1 VSAATRQLSAAHP
14 PASALFERAQRYIA
28 GGVDSPVRAGAP
40 MGAAPPVIA
49 RAAGSRIYDAS
60 GREYIDYLC
69 AYGPVL
75 LGHAHSGVTK
85 AVHRTLE
92 DGAVFGATHPQ
103 EVRLAERIIGHMPAL
118 ERVRFVNTGTE
129 ACMSAIRLARAFTQ
143 REKIVRF
150 AGNYHGHSDEM
161 IFSAGASSNSA
172 PTLSSG
178 VTCAVRSDVV
188 VLPYNDLAA
197 AEAAL
202 REQPVAAVIL
212 EPVVGNMGLVMPR
225 DGYLAGLRKACS
237 QYATLLV
244 FDEVITGFRLGLGG
258 AQAHYGVRPDLT
270 CIGKTLGGGLPIAAF
285 GGRAEIMAH
294 LAPEGNVFQGGTFS
308 GNPVCIAAAHAF
320 LDALESEAC
329 FHDRL
334 DSLAQRLAHGAR
346 EAIAGAGLSYPVVQ
360 LASMVDFA
368 FRPGAPPRDYAQA
381 SEADGDAYARYY
393 WKMLERGIFLPP
405 SKMEVMFLTGA
416 HTEADID
423 RTIVAM
429 RETLSPNQERVARIS
444 TDLSS

>member
-1 VSAATRQLSAAHP
+1 
-14 PASALFERAQRYIA
+14 
-28 GGVDSPVRAGAP
+28 

-49 RAAGSRIYDAS
+49 CAAGSRIWDVN
-60 GREYIDYLC
+60 GREYIDYLS

-75 LGHAHSGVTK
+75 LGHAHPGVTA
-85 AVHRTLE
+85 AVHRALE
-92 DGAVFGATHPQ
+92 NGAVFGATHPQ
-103 EVRLAERIIGHMPAL
+103 EVRLAERIIAHLPSL

-161 IFSAGASSNSA
+161 IFSAGASSDSA
-172 PTLSSG
+172 PLLSAG
-178 VTCAVRSDVV
+178 VTSAVRSDVL

-197 AEAAL
+197 AETAL

-225 DGYLAGLRKACS
+225 DGYLAGLRQACS
-237 QYATLLV
+237 RHGTLLV

-258 AQAHYGVRPDLT
+258 AQALYDVRPDLT

-294 LAPEGNVFQGGTFS
+294 LAPEGSVFQGGTFS
-308 GNPVCIAAAHAF
+308 GNPVCVAAAHAF
-320 LDALESEAC
+320 LDALESEPR
-329 FHDRL
+329 FHARL
-334 DSLAQRLAHGAR
+334 DALTQRLARGAR
-346 EAIAGAGLSYPVVQ
+346 DAIAAAGLSYPVVQ
-360 LASMVDFA
+360 LASIVDFA
-368 FRPGAPPRDYAQA
+368 FRPGSAPRNHADAA
-381 SEADGDAYARYY
+381 GADGAAYARYY
-393 WKMLERGIFLPP
+393 WAMLERGIFLPP

-416 HTEADID
+416 HTESDID
-423 RTIVAM
+423 RTIIAM
-429 RETLSPNQERVARIS
+429 HQALAEAQREAR
-444 TDLSS
+444 